1 MDKMKEM
8 MRLKSLIARDSG
20 PMADAH
26 WKAVWTE
33 TEALL
38 QQVATLELRE
48 RHRAIHHDAA
58 MRSLQ
63 SRHTHMLRQLLK
75 AVELAQYGTSVQKQ
89 HVVDYQLEVMHDDI
103 TKAIGA
109 DDAT

>member
-8 MRLKSLIARDSG
+8 IRLKSLIARDSG
-20 PMADAH
+20 PLADAH

-48 RHRAIHHDAA
+48 RHRAIHHYDEIQELKSKHSYQ
-58 MRSLQ
+58 ME
-63 SRHTHMLRQLLK
+63 QLLK
-75 AVELAQYGTSVQKQ
+75 LVELAQYGLSAGKKY
-89 HVVDYQLEVMHDDI
+89 VVDYQLDCMSEDLN
-103 TKAIGA
+103 KAIIK
-109 DDAT
+109 

>member
-8 MRLKSLIARDSG
+8 VRVKDFIIRESG
-20 PMADAH
+20 SMADDQ

-38 QQVATLELRE
+38 QQIATLELRA

-58 MRSLQ
+58 IRSLQ
-63 SRHTHMLRQLLK
+63 SKHNYQMAQLLK
-75 AVELAQYGTSVQKQ
+75 LVELAQYGSSAGKK
-89 HVVDYQLEVMHDDI
+89 HVVDYQLDCMSEDLNKAI
-103 TKAIGA
+103 TK
-109 DDAT
+109 

>member
-1 MDKMKEM
+1 MTQEV
-8 MRLKSLIARDSG
+8 I
-20 PMADAH
+20 DAL
-26 WKAVWTE
+26 E
-33 TEALL
+33 TKL
-38 QQVATLELRE
+38 
-48 RHRAIHHDAA
+48 RHRAIHHDAD

-75 AVELAQYGTSVQKQ
+75 LVELAQYGTSVQKQ